1 MVAITKN
8 TAAFAA
14 PRNRTENTPAASLF
28 DLPRQWAARLAL
40 RNRLAHMDAHLLRD
54 IGFEPGDARF
64 EATKPFWRA

>member
-8 TAAFAA
+8 TAAFTA
-14 PRNRTENTPAASLF
+14 PRERAENTTAARLF
-28 DLPRQWAARLAL
+28 SLPRQWAARLTL

-64 EATKPFWRA
+64 EASKPFWRA

>member
-8 TAAFAA
+8 TAAFTAA
-14 PRNRTENTPAASLF
+14 RPRNNDTAARLF
-28 DLPRQWAARLAL
+28 DLPRQWAARLTL

-64 EATKPFWRA
+64 EASKPFWRA